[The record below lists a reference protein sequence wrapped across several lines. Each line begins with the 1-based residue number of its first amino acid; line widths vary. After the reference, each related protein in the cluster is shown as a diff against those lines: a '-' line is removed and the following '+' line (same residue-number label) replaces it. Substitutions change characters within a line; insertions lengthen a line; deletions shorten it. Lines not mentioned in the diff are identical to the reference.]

1 MKKFQNIESYIE
13 ISYIEITTT
22 KCPVPTVPRALAEER
37 TPVVTIEKG
46 MKHRAWPNVYNAFVS
61 LEIQQNRL
69 IFGTIDQKDM
79 FLLFIKKSAYK

>member
-1 MKKFQNIESYIE
+1 
-13 ISYIEITTT
+13 
-22 KCPVPTVPRALAEER
+22 
-37 TPVVTIEKG
+37 

-79 FLLFIKKSAYK
+79 FLLFIKKMRTNDLKGFIFRHRIVCIYFVQCEPQ